1 MVKPIFIQ
9 VIIIIILVIIIV
21 NKPKFDLILGVKILY
36 RQQDW
41 ITNLLLINP
50 LFLPMYNKYL
60 KFLKAAQV
68 FF

>member
-36 RQQDW
+36 RQQD
-41 ITNLLLINP
+41 
-50 LFLPMYNKYL
+50 
-60 KFLKAAQV
+60 
-68 FF
+68 